1 MPLSMIVGIEPAM
14 LTEVLL
20 DGPILRSPNESPAQS
35 LLARAESIN
44 SHRLTRRHGRVR
56 QTHSAL
62 ILPKKWLQLPPTC
75 VDEPVTY
82 LRVRTVDRHAT
93 LRGAM
98 PCRRAQVRSASL
110 PARIG
115 APWFVRVPPCPLWWG
130 TDDAHAVPTTS

>member
-20 DGPILRSPNESPAQS
+20 DGPILRSANESPTKS
-35 LLARAESIN
+35 LLTRAESIN

-98 PCRRAQVRSASL
+98 PCRMGAGAKCELACAYWSPVVRASATLSSVV
-110 PARIG
+110 G
-115 APWFVRVPPCPLWWG
+115 YG
-130 TDDAHAVPTTS
+130 